1 MELEENAA
9 MYLVGDRYVNAWGQ
23 GDFVSTKQVK
33 AIHKKSAAEL
43 KAAAEQADADDDEDE
58 GDEEEGYG
66 SWNVAQLKKE
76 LANREM
82 STAGNR
88 KTLVARLEEA
98 DEAADEE
105 DDVNEDD
112 EEENEAD

>member
-1 MELEENAA
+1 MDLEENAA

-23 GDFVSTKQVK
+23 GDFVSSKQVK

-43 KAAAEQADADDDEDE
+43 KAATEQAEEDDEEDE

-66 SWNVAQLKKE
+66 SWNIAQLKQE
-76 LANREM
+76 LANREL

-88 KTLVARLEEA
+88 KALVARLEEA
-98 DEAADEE
+98 DEAAESDE
-105 DDVNEDD
+105 DDQGGDQ
-112 EEENEAD
+112 

>member
-33 AIHKKSAAEL
+33 AIHKKSAAEV
-43 KAAAEQADADDDEDE
+43 KAANEQADADDDEDE
-58 GDEEEGYG
+58 GDEEEEGYG

-76 LANREM
+76 LANREL

-112 EEENEAD
+112 EVEEAD